1 MSENTQQEQ
10 SQEQQ
15 QQFAEAPKQQQIANP
30 AELLKS
36 SCDKLAKFGG
46 FDLIEAAVEGA
57 QNLNPERKA
66 RKNIFLSETG
76 KKGERET
83 LKRTLELWS
92 EILSAS
98 TDISSSEF
106 HEFNQTHVQGGCKV
120 PHDFK

>member
-1 MSENTQQEQ
+1 MSDQLQQDA
-10 SQEQQ
+10 SQEQ
-15 QQFAEAPKQQQIANP
+15 QQFAEAPKPQTIANP

-46 FDLIEAAVEGA
+46 FDLIEAAIEGA

-66 RKNIFLSETG
+66 RKNIFLSESG

-92 EILSAS
+92 EILSSS
-98 TDISSSEF
+98 TDISSMVDQCDKKSE
-106 HEFNQTHVQGGCKV
+106 QCQQVLV
-120 PHDFK
+120 